1 MLLLATLVGQI
12 FVILP
17 AESHDYTSYREPEQ
31 LTSSVQWS
39 YKTFGGKK
47 LGRIKWGLLSG
58 YIGFQ
63 AFNLLV

>member
-31 LTSSVQWS
+31 LTSSVQWP
-39 YKTFGGKK
+39 YKTFGGNK
-47 LGRIKWGLLSG
+47 LGRIKWGLLS
-58 YIGFQ
+58 
-63 AFNLLV
+63 